1 MKAVEV
7 RDFYAA
13 KAKVII
19 RRKRFGPGKVF
30 KHGEDNRP
38 MGMLTFARDFD
49 SDQWKFEL
57 STDHHRN

>member
-1 MKAVEV
+1 MPPKPKSS
-7 RDFYAA
+7 FAA
-13 KAKVII
+13 M
-19 RRKRFGPGKVF
+19 RFGPGKVF
-30 KHGEDNRP
+30 KHGEENRP